1 MTIGSTTYIFTVHT
15 DLLCMQV
22 KNIQGR
28 IQVIIAKY
36 KIALMRVDLTVVV
49 KVKQKMKLPTNILQL
64 VIKWLFRHPWE
75 HWDRQ
80 F

>member
-1 MTIGSTTYIFTVHT
+1 M
-15 DLLCMQV
+15 
-22 KNIQGR
+22 
-28 IQVIIAKY
+28 
-36 KIALMRVDLTVVV
+36 ALTRLDLTATL

-75 HWDRQ
+75 CWDRQ